1 MIFNRRLLY
10 TKVLLKTKLMLK
22 MSKLELSQLKML
34 PRFTKSLNSK
44 RMRKIKST
52 WLSRLWRH
60 RRKVMFTQLKILMHT
75 KLTPSRMSTLPK
87 SQLLSKST
95 LLIKR
100 PQLLQA
106 ILMRR
111 RSTII
116 MITIMDMDTNTLMII
131 ITIIKIITII
141 TVRTMKN
148 QSKLFTKN
156 QNLKLLIQV
165 LLTRQ
170 RVMR

>member
-1 MIFNRRLLY
+1 
-10 TKVLLKTKLMLK
+10 
-22 MSKLELSQLKML
+22 
-34 PRFTKSLNSK
+34 
-44 RMRKIKST
+44 
-52 WLSRLWRH
+52 
-60 RRKVMFTQLKILMHT
+60 MFTQLKILMHT

-165 LLTRQ
+165 LLTRLK
-170 RVMR
+170 VMR

>member
-1 MIFNRRLLY
+1 
-10 TKVLLKTKLMLK
+10 
-22 MSKLELSQLKML
+22 
-34 PRFTKSLNSK
+34 
-44 RMRKIKST
+44 
-52 WLSRLWRH
+52 
-60 RRKVMFTQLKILMHT
+60 
-75 KLTPSRMSTLPK
+75 MSTLPK

-111 RSTII
+111 RSTIT
-116 MITIMDMDTNTLMII
+116 MITIMDMSMNTLMII
-131 ITIIKIITII
+131 ITIITII

-156 QNLKLLIQV
+156 QNLKLPIQV
-165 LLTRQ
+165 LLTRLK
-170 RVMR
+170 VMR

>member
-1 MIFNRRLLY
+1 
-10 TKVLLKTKLMLK
+10 ML
-22 MSKLELSQLKML
+22 
-34 PRFTKSLNSK
+34 
-44 RMRKIKST
+44 
-52 WLSRLWRH
+52 
-60 RRKVMFTQLKILMHT
+60 TQLKILMHT
-75 KLTPSRMSTLPK
+75 KLTPTSMSTLPK

-100 PQLLQA
+100 PQLLKA
-106 ILMRR
+106 LLMRR

-116 MITIMDMDTNTLMII
+116 MITIMDMGMNTLMII
-131 ITIIKIITII
+131 ITIITII
-141 TVRTMKN
+141 MVRTMKN

-156 QNLKLLIQV
+156 QNLKLLMQV

>member
-1 MIFNRRLLY
+1 
-10 TKVLLKTKLMLK
+10 
-22 MSKLELSQLKML
+22 
-34 PRFTKSLNSK
+34 
-44 RMRKIKST
+44 
-52 WLSRLWRH
+52 
-60 RRKVMFTQLKILMHT
+60 MHT
-75 KLTPSRMSTLPK
+75 KLTPTSMSTLPK

-111 RSTII
+111 RSSII
-116 MITIMDMDTNTLMII
+116 MITIMDMGMNTLMII
-131 ITIIKIITII
+131 ITIITII
-141 TVRTMKN
+141 MVRTMKN
-148 QSKLFTKN
+148 QSKLFIKN
-156 QNLKLLIQV
+156 QNLKLLMQV

>member
-1 MIFNRRLLY
+1 
-10 TKVLLKTKLMLK
+10 
-22 MSKLELSQLKML
+22 
-34 PRFTKSLNSK
+34 
-44 RMRKIKST
+44 
-52 WLSRLWRH
+52 
-60 RRKVMFTQLKILMHT
+60 MHT
-75 KLTPSRMSTLPK
+75 KLTPTSMNTLPK

-116 MITIMDMDTNTLMII
+116 MII